1 MKEYLEKK
9 CSAAVT
15 AAVEAG
21 KEKRLEAARAAEL
34 RGQPFAKCT
43 WKETIRQHEDAR
55 QARASLSTHRERAAH
70 VNETRQLRVAER
82 NGTLK
87 QPQASSPATSS
98 PPTLVVSLSQRPR
111 LHGLIRRGNARRA
124 IGIEQVKR
132 IARMYADTVQ
142 SKTAPK
148 GYKA

>member
-1 MKEYLEKK
+1 M
-9 CSAAVT
+9 
-15 AAVEAG
+15 
-21 KEKRLEAARAAEL
+21 
-34 RGQPFAKCT
+34 
-43 WKETIRQHEDAR
+43 
-55 QARASLSTHRERAAH
+55 
-70 VNETRQLRVAER
+70 
-82 NGTLK
+82 

-98 PPTLVVSLSQRPR
+98 PATLVVSLSQRPR

-124 IGIEQVKR
+124 IGTEQAKR

>member
-1 MKEYLEKK
+1 M
-9 CSAAVT
+9 
-15 AAVEAG
+15 
-21 KEKRLEAARAAEL
+21 
-34 RGQPFAKCT
+34 
-43 WKETIRQHEDAR
+43 
-55 QARASLSTHRERAAH
+55 
-70 VNETRQLRVAER
+70 
-82 NGTLK
+82 

-98 PPTLVVSLSQRPR
+98 PATLVVSLSQRPR